1 MSRVITKDN
10 PLRPTASKAETKAD
24 ITDRTARI
32 IIGAEAERREV
43 NTARLRQARLEMEA
57 AQAARETPAKPRH
70 AGAAAPPRARSSK

>member
-70 AGAAAPPRARSSK
+70 ARAAAPPRARSSK

>member
-32 IIGAEAERREV
+32 IIGAGCEG
-43 NTARLRQARLEMEA
+43 NTGQAS
-57 AQAARETPAKPRH
+57 PRK
-70 AGAAAPPRARSSK
+70 GCRATASPVSSK